1 MGYVHVGGRG
11 VAAPPA
17 GSGGAPGSAHYAF
30 NGSPFPKKR
39 SHSPRE
45 RRVALNRGRIGSS
58 LGVPELQDG
67 VIAAVLNPPQ
77 CRLVPAERSFCLH

>member
-30 NGSPFPKKR
+30 NGSPFCAEAVMGLPF
-39 SHSPRE
+39 
-45 RRVALNRGRIGSS
+45 VL
-58 LGVPELQDG
+58 EL
-67 VIAAVLNPPQ
+67 
-77 CRLVPAERSFCLH
+77 